1 MSSNFYW
8 LSAKEDVLDWKKAEW
23 YYTPVASHADFTSL
37 RKLAPAEIDATWSI
51 EQRGN
56 DRAARVTLSNPSKT
70 LAFFVRLKLAKSDG
84 GEILPVRYEDN
95 YVSLLPGERR
105 TIEARFDPADA
116 GSGELSLEVS
126 GWNVAARKASQSAK
140 AEISGNTERT
150 R

>member
-1 MSSNFYW
+1 MDNEKIAFYYW
-8 LSAKEDVLDWKKAEW
+8 
-23 YYTPVASHADFTSL
+23 
-37 RKLAPAEIDATWSI
+37 
-51 EQRGN
+51 G
-56 DRAARVTLSNPSKT
+56 
-70 LAFFVRLKLAKSDG
+70 DG
-84 GEILPVRYEDN
+84 EEILPVRWEDN

-140 AEISGNTERT
+140 VETSRNTERT